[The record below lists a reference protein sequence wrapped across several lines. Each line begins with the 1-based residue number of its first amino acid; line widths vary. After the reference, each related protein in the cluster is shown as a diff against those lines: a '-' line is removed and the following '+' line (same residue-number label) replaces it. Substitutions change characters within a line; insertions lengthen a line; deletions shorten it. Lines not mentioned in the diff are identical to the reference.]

1 MGIRMPRLVI
11 AALSGNSGKT
21 IVSLSLLSALRRRGL
36 SISVFKKGPDYI
48 DSAWLSMA
56 ARTACRNLDTYMVS
70 PDDVFN
76 TFSADAAKS
85 DIAIV
90 EGNRGIFDGRD
101 VSGTHSTAR
110 LAKLLQAPVVL
121 VVNVA
126 RATRTMAAMI
136 NGCISFD
143 PEIRIAGIILNRVAG
158 KRHES
163 IIADSIEKY
172 CSLPVL
178 GAVPNLEDDSSLIPA
193 RHLGLVTPSELN
205 PGSDLETR
213 LEEIADEHLDIGSL
227 IKIANSAPPL
237 HSPKKHHLSEIQP
250 EVRIGYFK
258 DSVFTFY
265 YPENLEALR
274 AGGADLIPIS
284 SLHEK
289 SLPDIKALYIGGGFP
304 ETHVEQLAQNRS
316 MMESVKKAADGGMP
330 IYAECGGLIYLS
342 KSLAYNDSRYPMAGI
357 FPIDLK
363 MHTRP
368 VGHGYTFSRVDRD
381 NPFFEI
387 GLEIKGHEFH
397 YSDLTTNPHNEK
409 TCMRVESGVGLG
421 NCRDGLLYNNT
432 LACYVHIHADGVKD
446 WAPSMVSLARGYS
459 SMHIKNG
466 KIDSEDQGPDSYRGV
481 GNKAVMK

>member
-76 TFSADAAKS
+76 TFSANAAKS

-121 VVNVA
+121 VVNAA
-126 RATRTMAAMI
+126 RATRTIAAMI

-143 PEIRIAGIILNRVAG
+143 PDLRIAGIILNRVAG

-172 CSLPVL
+172 CGLPVL
-178 GAVPNLEDDSSLIPA
+178 GAVPNLGDDSPIIPA
-193 RHLGLVTPSELN
+193 RHLGLVTPSEYN
-205 PGSDLETR
+205 PDPDLDTR
-213 LEEIADEHLDIGSL
+213 LEEIADEHLDIGNL
-227 IKIANSAPPL
+227 IKIADSAPPL
-237 HSPKKHHLSEIQP
+237 YSPVKHYPAETQP
-250 EVRIGYFK
+250 DVRIGYFK

-265 YPENLEALR
+265 YPENLDALR
-274 AGGADLIPIS
+274 ANGADLIPVS
-284 SLHEK
+284 SLQEK
-289 SLPDIKALYIGGGFP
+289 SLPDIDALYIGGGFP
-304 ETHVEQLAQNRS
+304 ETHAERLVQNSS
-316 MMESVKKAADGGMP
+316 MMESVRKAAEGGMP
-330 IYAECGGLIYLS
+330 VYAECGGLIYLS
-342 KSLAYNDSRYPMAGI
+342 KSLAVNGSRYPMAGL
-357 FPIDLK
+357 FPIELK
-363 MHTRP
+363 MHARP
-368 VGHGYTFSRVDRD
+368 VGHGYTFSRVDRQ
-381 NPFFEI
+381 NPFFKI
-387 GLEIKGHEFH
+387 GLNIKGHEFH
-397 YSDLTTNPHNEK
+397 YSGPMVDLNRDE
-409 TCMRVESGVGLG
+409 TCMKVESGVGVG
-421 NCRDGLLYNNT
+421 YCRDGLLYKNT
-432 LACYVHIHADGVKD
+432 LACYMHIHADGVKD
-446 WAPSMVSLARGYS
+446 WAPSMVSLARG
-459 SMHIKNG
+459 HGIKRIENG
-466 KIDSEDQGPDSYRGV
+466 KVDSKDHIIESCKGKSS
-481 GNKAVMK
+481 KAAMK